1 MSDTNKIRYGIK
13 SCYYAVATLAADGTA
28 TYGTPKALPGA
39 VSLALSPQG
48 ETTPFYA
55 DNIAYYVS
63 VSNAG
68 YEGDLTLA
76 RVPETF
82 LADVLGYIADGNG
95 VLYEDA
101 NAAPV
106 HFALMFQFEGDAHSK
121 RVVLYNCTAQ
131 RPSDEHNTKEATID
145 PQTEAI
151 TITAT
156 SVHVSAVDKDVVRA
170 TATPT
175 EATQY
180 AAWFTAV
187 YQPAA
192 ST

>member
-1 MSDTNKIRYGIK
+1 MADQNKIRYGIK
-13 SCYYAVATLAADGTA
+13 SCFYSVCTLAADGTA

-82 LADVLGYIADGNG
+82 LTDVLGYIADGNG

-101 NAAPV
+101 NAAAV
-106 HFALMFQFEGDAHSK
+106 HFALLFQFEGDVHAK

-131 RPSDEHNTKEATID
+131 RPTDEHNTKEAAID
-145 PQTEAI
+145 PQTEAV

-156 SVHVSAVDKDVVRA
+156 SVHVAAVDKDVVRA

-180 AAWFTAV
+180 NAWFTAV